1 VRFESRF
8 DGSKLH
14 PGHCGLLSALKIHSR
29 RDAIRWLILLVMC
42 GRGIF
47 HGEQTR
53 SLLAAFTL
61 QLPFPVRDQFLFS
74 FGVEAITHM
83 PCVTHFSI

>member
-1 VRFESRF
+1 
-8 DGSKLH
+8 
-14 PGHCGLLSALKIHSR
+14 
-29 RDAIRWLILLVMC
+29 MC